1 MPVFGTS
8 QPQTLEAGRPALVW
22 DDEDV
27 VTTAPESC
35 SASVGLQRN
44 EYFPN
49 CFSAEFKFAADPGAI
64 MVDLQVADTNEDPY
78 FVTKASFETG
88 LNDAFV
94 GRIEATNIVAKFV
107 RLKMVTLTNAVK
119 VTARFF

>member
-1 MPVFGTS
+1 
-8 QPQTLEAGRPALVW
+8 
-22 DDEDV
+22 
-27 VTTAPESC
+27 
-35 SASVGLQRN
+35 
-44 EYFPN
+44 
-49 CFSAEFKFAADPGAI
+49 